1 MFDLLSVRF
10 EGLFEEV
17 QRFEIAAVDQ
27 ISSTGYEHVPEYNCC
42 RPSTAYTAHFRHSQ
56 FAEDENIVKR

>member
-10 EGLFEEV
+10 ERLFEEV

-27 ISSTGYEHVPEYNCC
+27 ISSTGYEHVPEYNRC
-42 RPSTAYTAHFRHSQ
+42 RPSTAHAAHFRHSQ
-56 FAEDENIVKR
+56 FAEDEYVVER